1 MIGGRKDFPL
11 LAANPDLHYLDSA
24 ATSQK
29 PRAVLDAMLE
39 YYTRDNA
46 NPHRGA
52 YALSARATERYHD
65 ARIRVARFIG
75 VKDADRVIFTRG
87 TTESLNLVA
96 AAWGRANVR
105 AGDEIVVTGLEHH
118 ANFVP
123 WQQLAIERGAMLRI
137 AQITSDGRIDVDHFA
152 SLVGPRTKVVDVSAR
167 LERAGHDQRRRAVEP
182 RSRGRS
188 ARSWCAT
195 ARKPRRTFRL
205 AIDQLDVDFYA
216 FSGHK
221 MLGPMGC
228 GVLVGRR
235 ELLEAMPPYQ
245 TGGDMIEYVGDERT
259 TWNVLPHKFEAGT
272 PNVGDAVGLGGGMR
286 LSSPRSAWT
295 GIREHER
302 ALTALATSQLS
313 NDARRS
319 NLRTV
324 ARAAERRGELH
335 RRRDPSPRPGDDS
348 RRGRRLHS
356 RGTSLRPTAH
366 APTRR
371 PGDGARV
378 VLRLQRRGGRRRAR
392 RGRRA
397 SSRGVRRG
405 RRERRAYLIVR
416 SHVSRTLTGTVVRD
430 VPFENTSML
439 VVSTHCST
447 LFTRLDPLGMV
458 PVTYARYPSAPLV

>member
-1 MIGGRKDFPL
+1 MIADKKDFPL

-29 PRAVLDAMLE
+29 PRAVLDAMVE

-96 AAWGRANVR
+96 AAWGRANVS

-123 WQQLAIERGAMLRI
+123 WQQLAIERGARLRI

-152 SLVGPRTKVVDVSAR
+152 SLVGPRTKIVTFPHVSNALGTINDVAQ
-167 LERAGHDQRRRAVEP
+167 LAAI
-182 RSRGRS
+182 
-188 ARSWCAT
+188 
-195 ARKPRRTFRL
+195 ARKVGAVVVCDGAQAAPHLPL

-272 PNVGDAVGLGGGMR
+272 PNVGDAVGLAAACDYLAAIGMDR
-286 LSSPRSAWT
+286 V
-295 GIREHER
+295 REHER
-302 ALTALATSQLS
+302 AVTALATSRLS
-313 NDARRS
+313 KIAGVRILGPSPEQRSGVVSFTVGGIHPHDLATILDENGVCIRAGHHCAQPLMRR
-319 NLRTV
+319 LDVPAT
-324 ARAAERRGELH
+324 ARASFYVYNDEADIDALVAAVERAREVFGVGDVDADRGVLGEHGHSQLV
-335 RRRDPSPRPGDDS
+335 RDP
-348 RRGRRLHS
+348 
-356 RGTSLRPTAH
+356 
-366 APTRR
+366 
-371 PGDGARV
+371 
-378 VLRLQRRGGRRRAR
+378 
-392 RGRRA
+392 
-397 SSRGVRRG
+397 
-405 RRERRAYLIVR
+405 
-416 SHVSRTLTGTVVRD
+416 
-430 VPFENTSML
+430 
-439 VVSTHCST
+439 
-447 LFTRLDPLGMV
+447 
-458 PVTYARYPSAPLV
+458 